1 MEENLLTPGDYFTI
15 LKRRK
20 WALIIPFVLIV
31 MVSSLTALLLPSIYK
46 STAII
51 LIEQREIP
59 AEYVMSSMT
68 TYAEQR
74 MQIIKQ
80 RVLTSQQLKSLIK
93 KFDLYQKLRKKKDY

>member
-1 MEENLLTPGDYFTI
+1 MEENLLTPGDYLTI

-20 WALIIPFVLIV
+20 WALVLPFVFIV
-31 MVSSLTALLLPSIYK
+31 MVSFLTALLLPSIYK
-46 STAII
+46 SKAII